1 MGGRFQFD
9 APYLTNPNQPS
20 IRTTNYTEI
29 GTNQHANS
37 QINGPCVY
45 GGTSCT
51 QIAPTKGVCEDNS
64 GVWWGA
70 GATDPSTAGIPAAG
84 LPLFCDV
91 TAWQHD
97 HGQTVASNIYPLKSY
112 SIRNAQYKLVVSQF
126 QSYDASTDACAA
138 TTTNEFYEINE
149 DVPKPELDT
158 ANANLL
164 ASGQPPLTPVQQ
176 ENYNVLT
183 AQLKAL
189 RSLQPFCT
197 GDINLDRVVNNLDVQ
212 QWSMLEALS
221 EGNSSWAD
229 INQDGLTNGVDM
241 NLILQDFGP
250 CPN

>member
-1 MGGRFQFD
+1 MAKSTAR
-9 APYLTNPNQPS
+9 
-20 IRTTNYTEI
+20 
-29 GTNQHANS
+29 
-37 QINGPCVY
+37 VY

-64 GVWWGA
+64 GVWWVG
-70 GATDPSTAGIPAAG
+70 GRRYRPKHRGDTCCRPAPMLRRRG
-84 LPLFCDV
+84 LAARSGPNRREQF
-91 TAWQHD
+91 
-97 HGQTVASNIYPLKSY
+97 YPLQSY
-112 SIRNAQYKLVVSQF
+112 SIRNAQYKLVVGQF

-149 DVPKPELDT
+149 DVLKPELDT

-176 ENYNVLT
+176 ENYNALT

-212 QWSMLEALS
+212 Q
-221 EGNSSWAD
+221 
-229 INQDGLTNGVDM
+229 
-241 NLILQDFGP
+241 
-250 CPN
+250 